1 MPSSKDRKRLEVPTY
16 LYDPIKKIATAEDRT
31 VASVLSELLVSA
43 LHGYR
48 PAWLPKEHLGKL
60 TMRAR
65 RVLDLT
71 QQAAPA
77 QFNHNYVGTEHLL
90 LVLAEEGDSLAG
102 RVLVRHAIA
111 PQIVRERI
119 EAIIGRGATT
129 VTEPIELTPRA
140 RKVLGLAVEEARRLD
155 HPFVGTGHLLLG
167 LLREGNGI
175 AIGILKTRDLS
186 LAELRELRQR
196 SKDSPTGLI
205 VSAGEPRT
213 GGVDL
218 EDLRNATLQALARG
232 DVPLSET

>member
-16 LYDPIKKIATAEDRT
+16 LYDPIKNIATAEDRT
-31 VASVLSELLVSA
+31 MASVLSELLISA
-43 LHGYR
+43 LHSYR
-48 PAWLPKEHLGKL
+48 PAWLPKEHLRKL
-60 TMRAR
+60 TVRAR

-102 RVLVRHAIA
+102 RVLARYGVT
-111 PQIVRERI
+111 PSIVRERI
-119 EAIIGRGATT
+119 EAIIGRGDGP
-129 VTEPIELTPRA
+129 VTQPIELTPRA
-140 RKVLGLAVEEARRLD
+140 RKVLGLAIEEANRLD

-175 AIGILKTRDLS
+175 AIGILEARDMNLE
-186 LAELRELRQR
+186 ELRKRLADLRKGPIVDAGELR
-196 SKDSPTGLI
+196 K
-205 VSAGEPRT
+205 

-218 EDLRNATLQALARG
+218 EDLRNATLQALEHG
-232 DVPLSET
+232 DTPLSET

>member
-31 VASVLSELLVSA
+31 VASVLGELLISA
-43 LHGYR
+43 LQSYR

-60 TMRAR
+60 TRRAR
-65 RVLDLT
+65 RVLELT

-77 QFNHNYVGTEHLL
+77 QFNHNYIGTEHLL
-90 LVLAEEGDSLAG
+90 LVLAEEGESLAG
-102 RVLVRHAIA
+102 RVLGRHGIT
-111 PQIVRERI
+111 PQIVRDRL
-119 EAIIGRGATT
+119 EAIIGRGDAP
-129 VTEPIELTPRA
+129 VTEAIELTPRA
-140 RKVLGLAVEEARRLD
+140 RKVLGLAVEEANRLD

-175 AIGILKTRDLS
+175 AIGILEARDMNL
-186 LAELRELRQR
+186 EDLRKRLDDLRKSR
-196 SKDSPTGLI
+196 EVNASERWK
-205 VSAGEPRT
+205 

-232 DVPLSET
+232 DMPLSET

>member
-16 LYDPIKKIATAEDRT
+16 LYDPIKKISTAEDRT
-31 VASVLSELLVSA
+31 VASVMCELLISA
-43 LHGYR
+43 LQSYR
-48 PAWLPKEHLGKL
+48 PAWLPNEHLRKL
-60 TMRAR
+60 TLRAR

-102 RVLVRHAIA
+102 RVLGRYGIT
-111 PQIVRERI
+111 PPIVRERI
-119 EAIIGRGATT
+119 EEIIGRGDAP
-129 VTEPIELTPRA
+129 VTEAIELTPRA
-140 RKVLGLAVEEARRLD
+140 RKVLGLAIEEANRLD

-175 AIGILKTRDLS
+175 AIGILEARDLN
-186 LAELRELRQR
+186 LDDLRKRLEDLRKGR
-196 SKDSPTGLI
+196 GLNA
-205 VSAGEPRT
+205 SEPQK

-232 DVPLSET
+232 DTPLSET